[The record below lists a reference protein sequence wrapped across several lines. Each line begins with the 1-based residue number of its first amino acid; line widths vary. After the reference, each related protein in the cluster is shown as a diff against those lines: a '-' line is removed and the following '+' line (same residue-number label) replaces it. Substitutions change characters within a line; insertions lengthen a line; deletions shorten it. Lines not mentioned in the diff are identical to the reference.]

1 MYQNFC
7 FLCLFSYIVKFISR
21 IIYFVLE
28 LYLIF
33 SLKRCI
39 KRTMGRSELKNAET
53 AENWACYVCDKT
65 SMTELRALHRAILSN
80 LEESEVQDD
89 NLSR

>member
-1 MYQNFC
+1 MHLY
-7 FLCLFSYIVKFISR
+7 FLHIVKLIMR
-21 IIYFVLE
+21 IGPKILFYFYWNCIE
-28 LYLIF
+28 FF